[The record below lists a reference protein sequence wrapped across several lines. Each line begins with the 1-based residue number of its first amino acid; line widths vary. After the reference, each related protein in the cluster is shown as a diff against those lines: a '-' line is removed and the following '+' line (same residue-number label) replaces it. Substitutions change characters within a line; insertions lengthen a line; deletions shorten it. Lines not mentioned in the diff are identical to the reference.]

1 MTGSAVIHD
10 ACMIK
15 DPGYKARG
23 YVAHMTVIAGWN
35 MVRGRCFA
43 RGRGAIVARRTV
55 INDALVIET
64 GTGKGLGVMAHGA
77 ILSCRQMVL

>member
-1 MTGSAVIHD
+1 MTGDAVTHD

-23 YVAHMTVIAGWN
+23 YVAHMAVIAGWH

-43 RGRGAIVARRTV
+43 RSRGAIVARRTV
-55 INDALVIET
+55 IDDTGMIEP
-64 GTGKGLGVMAHGA
+64 GAGKGRSVMA
-77 ILSCRQMVL
+77 Q